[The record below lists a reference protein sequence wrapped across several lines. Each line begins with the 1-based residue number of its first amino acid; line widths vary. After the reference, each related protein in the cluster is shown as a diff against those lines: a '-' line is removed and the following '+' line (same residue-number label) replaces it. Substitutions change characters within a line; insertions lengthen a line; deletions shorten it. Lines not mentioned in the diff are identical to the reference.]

1 MAQTAAQLVG
11 PCLEK
16 ICEIASGRKFTK
28 LRHEA
33 KVSDAEVITHLTC
46 KLDMGVERLIPCIV
60 EACLQQ
66 RPVAPPELMNQFAGA
81 FEQFRVRTAPCVMG
95 SCCSCSIGAT
105 G

>member
-33 KVSDAEVITHLTC
+33 KVIDTPVLTHL
-46 KLDMGVERLIPCIV
+46 PC
-60 EACLQQ
+60 E
-66 RPVAPPELMNQFAGA
+66 
-81 FEQFRVRTAPCVMG
+81 
-95 SCCSCSIGAT
+95 
-105 G
+105 